1 MFQLTPGPSSAE
13 KRALA
18 STAVDVPG
26 IVVPGIVLSE
36 LAPSPPLHAWTAL
49 TPAQAGDH
57 DLEAERELPPP
68 TPQQVVLLAP
78 GVVYPG
84 RKGRAFARGVPQAA
98 RQLVCVALVALAF
111 WHLWSTLDMGAM
123 HVPITELTP

>member
-1 MFQLTPGPSSAE
+1 MSTMSSRQSPSSAE

-26 IVVPGIVLSE
+26 IVVPGIVL
-36 LAPSPPLHAWTAL
+36 T
-49 TPAQAGDH
+49 QAGDH
-57 DLEAERELPPP
+57 DLEAEREFPPP
-68 TPQQVVLLAP
+68 SPKQVVLLAP
-78 GVVYPG
+78 GVIYPG
-84 RKGRAFARGVPQAA
+84 RKARAMRSIPQTA

-123 HVPITELTP
+123 HVPITDVTP